1 MASVI
6 ATCREKGA
14 FVAEIRDQK
23 ANDAILAMRKSE
35 NKTFVIS
42 SGTDEAEEGKWV
54 WASDG
59 QVFHENGQ
67 PVEGVFTNWAGASAP
82 APKISVA
89 ENCLVMPK
97 SGANEG
103 KWQDRSC
110 QGKAVACEA
119 QVVVGIAH
127 YLDDL
132 DDVK

>member
-1 MASVI
+1 MMKRQRKRRFRGGNS
-6 ATCREKGA
+6 RSESQRRDSGYEK
-14 FVAEIRDQK
+14 
-23 ANDAILAMRKSE
+23 KS
-35 NKTFVIS
+35 KQDFIIS

-67 PVEGVFTNWAGASAP
+67 PVERVFTNWAGGSAP

-103 KWQDRSC
+103 KWQDKSC

-119 QVVVGIAH
+119 KVVVGIAH